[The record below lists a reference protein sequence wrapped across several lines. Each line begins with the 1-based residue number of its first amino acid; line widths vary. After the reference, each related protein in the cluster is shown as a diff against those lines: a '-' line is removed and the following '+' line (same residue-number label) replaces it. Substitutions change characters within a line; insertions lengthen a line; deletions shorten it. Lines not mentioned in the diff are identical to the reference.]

1 MHVRSRN
8 LNFFDNFRRYF
19 DNFRRY
25 IYFPKSL
32 SDRILRFRG
41 IPWICCSPHLSEW
54 DFRFRGPTCILQ
66 KNIFSGNNDKR
77 GVRIP
82 VNGLQFGFLRNNSR
96 FTLDIAPIPGLVCK
110 TVRGRV
116 KVREAHFSTCVKRT
130 FLALSLFLECMWGPG
145 IWQKIEISRHCRN
158 LLFASFIWLKFQ
170 ISGAH
175 MHSRKKIVEIWQNGS
190 NDSCKQ
196 TSSSE
201 F

>member
-54 DFRFRGPTCILQ
+54 DFRFRGLTCILQ
-66 KNIFSGNNDKR
+66 KNIFSGNSSLIFIS
-77 GVRIP
+77 GMHVRSR
-82 VNGLQFGFLRNNSR
+82 NLTENWDFKALQKSFVHIIYL
-96 FTLDIAPIPGLVCK
+96 T
-110 TVRGRV
+110 
-116 KVREAHFSTCVKRT
+116 
-130 FLALSLFLECMWGPG
+130 
-145 IWQKIEISRHCRN
+145 EISDFGSAH
-158 LLFASFIWLKFQ
+158 AFQ
-170 ISGAH
+170 
-175 MHSRKKIVEIWQNGS
+175 KKIYLVEIWQNGS

-196 TSSSE
+196 TSSSD